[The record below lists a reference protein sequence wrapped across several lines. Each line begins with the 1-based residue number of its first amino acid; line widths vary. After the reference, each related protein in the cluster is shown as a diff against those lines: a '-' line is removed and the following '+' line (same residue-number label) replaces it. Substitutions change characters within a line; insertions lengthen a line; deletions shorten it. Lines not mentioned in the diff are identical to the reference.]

1 MIIGFHEVLVNI
13 LDEFIRVGGLR
24 AIDDV
29 NGFSDGETTF

>member
-13 LDEFIRVGGLR
+13 LDEFIRVGLR